1 MMPHRPFSL
10 SVKMLISDERDRWL
24 FIKRSDKSRWNPG
37 KWDIPGGKLD
47 PGESFR
53 EGLLREVEEETGL
66 DVRIKSH
73 FGSIEDE
80 TNEFRIVH
88 LVMNGKRIA
97 GDVKLS
103 NEHMDYT
110 WVSKDESLELDL
122 CPFIKNLI
130 QS

>member
-1 MMPHRPFSL
+1 MPHRPFSL
-10 SVKMLISDERDRWL
+10 SVKMFISDELDRWL
-24 FIKRSDKSRWNPG
+24 FIKRSDKSKWNPG

-53 EGLLREVEEETGL
+53 DGLLREVVEETGL

-80 TNEFRIVH
+80 TPNFRIVH
-88 LVMNGKRIA
+88 LVMNGTHIA

-103 NEHMDYT
+103 NEHMEYVWLT
-110 WVSKDESLELDL
+110 KDESLELDL

>member
-1 MMPHRPFSL
+1 MPHRPFSL